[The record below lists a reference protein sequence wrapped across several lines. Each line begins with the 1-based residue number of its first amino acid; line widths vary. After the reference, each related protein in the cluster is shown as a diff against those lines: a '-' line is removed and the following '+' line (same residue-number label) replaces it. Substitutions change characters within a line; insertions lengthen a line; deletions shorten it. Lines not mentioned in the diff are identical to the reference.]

1 MIEHES
7 KQDEYQEQEYQG
19 IPQDDIEEIHVYMWK
34 KEPHQPFLSNWR
46 QWDTSRFVHAL
57 VQLLA
62 LSMLAFFWLI
72 PGQAIYTTQ
81 IMTVPALFLPV
92 QQVRASVAITPTG
105 NKTIQAVKAHGIL
118 TIYNGSFIA
127 QQLPANFVLS
137 TANGREVATDQAVV
151 IPGANLPTL
160 GETSVSAH
168 AIHPGTGGNIAP
180 YALQATYGSA
190 VSIKNLTAFTGGQDA
205 YSEHYT
211 TSQDKAKALNSARTQ
226 VQDEQ
231 LKQSHRGLLVK
242 PCSEKDTQSQ
252 SSVSVT
258 LACLYATFK
267 APAHVQI
274 LFVRIQGNTVILTIQ
289 SVLQPS

>member
-1 MIEHES
+1 ML
-7 KQDEYQEQEYQG
+7 QQEQKQEYQPFQG
-19 IPQDDIEEIHVYMWK
+19 ILEEQDIPEDEMETVYLYVYEKDPRFW
-34 KEPHQPFLSNWR
+34 HNWR
-46 QWDTSRFVHAL
+46 VPKLDTSRILNAFMFVL
-57 VQLLA
+57 SIVLL
-62 LSMLAFFWLI
+62 SGFVFI

-190 VSIKNLTAFTGGQDA
+190 ISIKNLTAFTGGQDA
-205 YSEHYT
+205 YSEPYT

-226 VQDEQ
+226 VQREQ
-231 LKQSHRGLLVK
+231 ANTK
-242 PCSEKDTQSQ
+242 PYRAISE
-252 SSVSVT
+252 T
-258 LACLYATFK
+258 L
-267 APAHVQI
+267 
-274 LFVRIQGNTVILTIQ
+274 
-289 SVLQPS
+289 